1 MGFFKGYMVYLLPAI
16 YTIHDGLINTNVD
29 IVPLIVSFVA
39 TFVGA
44 SKRLSEKRRKGVLLR
59 VDIVD
64 AYVSGFVIVIL
75 AYGVWLWLNNLY
87 ILGAV
92 SVITAYV
99 GAELLKTLGVSVIK
113 IAGII
118 PDLVMMYFKSKIGGT
133 DIKPPEDK
141 KEDNEL

>member
-1 MGFFKGYMVYLLPAI
+1 MGFLKGHMIYTLPAI
-16 YTIHDGLINTNVD
+16 YTIQEGLVTSDFD
-29 IVPLIVSFVA
+29 IVPIIVSFVA
-39 TFVGA
+39 TIVGA
-44 SKRLSEKRRKGVLLR
+44 SKRLSEKKTKGILLKT
-59 VDIVD
+59 DIVD

-99 GAELLKTLGVSVIK
+99 GAELLKALGASVIK

-118 PDLVMMYFKSKIGGT
+118 PDLVMMYFKSKIGGSNN
-133 DIKPPEDK
+133 
-141 KEDNEL
+141 KEDENNNNS

>member
-1 MGFFKGYMVYLLPAI
+1 MGFIKGYMIYLIPALYAI
-16 YTIHDGLINTNVD
+16 QEGLVTSRFD
-29 IVPLIVSFVA
+29 IVPIIVSFVA

-44 SKRLSEKRRKGVLLR
+44 SKRLSEKKTKGILLKT
-59 VDIVD
+59 DIID

-99 GAELLKTLGVSVIK
+99 GAELLKALGSSVIK

-118 PDLVMMYFKSKIGGT
+118 PDIVMMYFKSKIGGT
-133 DIKPPEDK
+133 NNK
-141 KEDNEL
+141 KEDETNK